1 MIRFGVNKARN
12 TWSCVECGTSFSN
25 QATLK
30 VHARSHK
37 GSPPYVCEI
46 CGQRFV
52 ALPFLHL
59 HMQSHPGMKVKDSR
73 KGFVE
78 FRKAYLHTGELMY
91 KCGLCFKLFLD
102 RKTVL
107 GHLHKFHRIY
117 RTDVRN
123 KNTLCVYGKNGAG
136 QDILSET
143 VGPRQGA
150 HEGSCSDR
158 FEKSENIILETHRK
172 SSSHNVF
179 SASETKCAI
188 DTIDRTSAHD
198 FSVEN
203 SSGIDVFLR
212 DKETGNNIKTDSSE
226 MIDQDGI
233 DSDVSTSKPVLVDN
247 TEHTREIPSEQDW
260 GNVSVNDV
268 MCVEG
273 SKNSELGVM
282 VMALIN
288 SRDSE
293 KEANDFSDGNLSTK
307 VKTEVCSGDEFKS
320 GDVWSADSDT
330 DISDGEW
337 EKLSLAF
344 AESQSTEGQS
354 SLMDTEGHSS
364 VMHAGQSTFLDTAHS
379 SLIDGKGNL
388 LMGSEDYSSLRRIE
402 DSSSYQTKEESQNT
416 HVNEPVSPEVYL
428 DHPGDEPDD
437 DQSAENH
444 DLTVSDKTDFESTAN
459 FCHQIMQ
466 SRFTETGKTFTK
478 GDTVGEEVPRK
489 KSGYQQKSWTSEYR
503 RNVMTNRR
511 KNALTK
517 IFNWKAYTKVDA
529 KQKQPLKC
537 HMCNGTFVDETSL
550 KEHMSRHEGTKTNYL
565 KCSQCPKVFSSKYTL
580 SMHERIHAEYRPF
593 HCKICGKG
601 FYQRAN
607 IKVHMRAHT
616 GERPFKCDICG
627 KAYSVKLSLAAH
639 SRTHTEENKF
649 ACDKCKFCFSNEEDL
664 IKHQKV
670 HAYQKS
676 HECHRCKKKFLK
688 AYLLEFH
695 LQRDCEDKRYSCD
708 QCNKH
713 FSCFDYLKVHQRV
726 HTGEK
731 PFGCEV
737 CGKFFSQSANL
748 SKHLKIHNNIRSFEC
763 DICKQTFIEKASMIA
778 HRRIHTGEK
787 PHMCDVCGVAF
798 SSPSSL
804 VVHLR
809 VHTGERPYACEMCNK
824 TFTSSGKLRDHVR
837 THTGE
842 KPYKCKICDK
852 SFALSNGLV
861 RHTRIHTGE
870 RPHEC
875 DVCGERFMRKDR
887 LRKHM
892 GGHVKKQVDSE
903 WQQT

>member
-1 MIRFGVNKARN
+1 MIRFRVRQTRR
-12 TWSCVECGTSFSN
+12 TWPCEGCGAVFYN

-30 VHARSHK
+30 VHVRSHK
-37 GSPPYVCEI
+37 GSTPYVCEI

-52 ALPFLHL
+52 ALPFLHM
-59 HMQSHPGMKVKDSR
+59 HMRAHPGLKVKDSG
-73 KGFVE
+73 KECDE
-78 FRKAYLHTGELMY
+78 FKKVKDSVCRRTGELAY
-91 KCGLCFKLFLD
+91 RCGLCFKLFVE
-102 RKTVL
+102 RKTAVR
-107 GHLHKFHRIY
+107 HLQKFHRIY

-123 KNTLCVYGKNGAG
+123 KNILPVYGNKDVGQGFSTKATAVCGAI
-136 QDILSET
+136 QE
-143 VGPRQGA
+143 
-150 HEGSCSDR
+150 ESCSDGL
-158 FEKSENIILETHRK
+158 EKNAYITTNTTIYSHKT
-172 SSSHNVF
+172 SSDRVVYS
-179 SASETKCAI
+179 SCEKTSTKYAI
-188 DTIDRTSAHD
+188 DTIDR
-198 FSVEN
+198 SVA
-203 SSGIDVFLR
+203 SSGLEFPVDQTGPISNLHLNEN
-212 DKETGNNIKTDSSE
+212 ETGDYADRDGSE
-226 MIDQDGI
+226 AIDQI
-233 DSDVSTSKPVLVDN
+233 DAYGSDVNTSKPVLRDSAGLPGEN
-247 TEHTREIPSEQDW
+247 PCEQDW

-268 MCVEG
+268 MCVKG
-273 SKNSELGVM
+273 SKDSELGVM
-282 VMALIN
+282 VMALID

-293 KEANDFSDGNLSTK
+293 KDVGQPVFGDFNEGELSTK

-320 GDVWSADSDT
+320 VDVWSADSDDT

-344 AESQSTEGQS
+344 AESHATEVQSALISTEEH
-354 SLMDTEGHSS
+354 SLMGTE
-364 VMHAGQSTFLDTAHS
+364 DHS
-379 SLIDGKGNL
+379 SLRGTEEHP
-388 LMGSEDYSSLRRIE
+388 SF
-402 DSSSYQTKEESQNT
+402 QTEEETQNT
-416 HVNEPVSPEVYL
+416 HNIEPVSPEVYL
-428 DHPGDEPDD
+428 DHPDDEPDD
-437 DQSAENH
+437 PLADDNH
-444 DLTVSDKTDFESTAN
+444 EMSISSKADFESASD
-459 FCHQIMQ
+459 FCHQVMPRQ
-466 SRFTETGKTFTK
+466 FTDRGKTFTK
-478 GDTVGEEVPRK
+478 AAIGGEVPRK
-489 KSGYQQKSWTSEYR
+489 KTKHEGYQQKSWTSEYR
-503 RNVMTNRR
+503 RNLMTNRR

-537 HMCNGTFVDETSL
+537 HICDGSFVDEASL
-550 KEHMSRHEGTKTNYL
+550 KEHMSRHEGTKTHYL

-616 GERPFKCDICG
+616 GERPFKCEICD

-713 FSCFDYLKVHQRV
+713 FTCFDYLKVHQRV

-809 VHTGERPYACEMCNK
+809 VHTGERPYACEMCDK

-875 DVCGERFMRKDR
+875 DICGERFMRKDR

-892 GGHVKKQVDSE
+892 GGHVKKQVDAA
-903 WQQT
+903 WPQT